1 MAITDWP
8 VADRPREKLL
18 ASGANHLTDAELL
31 AIFLRTG
38 IQGKS
43 AVDLAREILLHF
55 GGLRHLLDADCQEF
69 CSVPG
74 LGSAKYAQLQA
85 VTELT
90 RRYLKETLNRETALT
105 SPDLTRDYLRSQLR
119 HYPYEVFAALF
130 LDNQHRVISF
140 EKLFRGTIN
149 SASIYPREVIRQ
161 VMRYNAAAVIFVHNH
176 PSGVAEPSISDRDIT
191 EVLVKALKLLDVR
204 VLDHFVVGDDEV
216 VSFAERGWL

>member
-18 ASGANHLTDAELL
+18 ASGANHLTDTELL

-38 IQGKS
+38 TPGKS
-43 AVDLAREILLHF
+43 AVDLSRDVLQHF
-55 GGLRHLLDADCQEF
+55 GGLRHLLDAEKRDF
-69 CSVPG
+69 CAVPG
-74 LGSAKYAQLQA
+74 LGEAKFAQLQA

-90 RRYLKETLNRETALT
+90 RRYLKETLSRETALT

-119 HYPYEVFAALF
+119 HYPYEVFATLF

-149 SASIYPREVIRQ
+149 SASVYPREVIRQ
-161 VMRYNAAAVIFVHNH
+161 IMKYNAAAVIFVHNH
-176 PSGVAEPSISDRDIT
+176 PSGVAEPSLTDRELTDT
-191 EVLVKALKLLDVR
+191 LVKALKLLDVR

-216 VSFAERGWL
+216 VSFAERGWI